1 MTSPLDRLAEVLGR
15 MTSGPWETKGNDVRA
30 NYTHHYHHMAFASTP
45 ANAQGIALLRNL
57 AEPLLAVA
65 RVSRRFYTSATG
77 SDASLAE
84 YEQMYAA
91 FTALDAAIESEL
103 GTKETT

>member
-1 MTSPLDRLAEVLGR
+1 MATPLDRLANVLGR
-15 MTSGPWETKGNDVRA
+15 MTPNTWIAKGQDIRVHYA
-30 NYTHHYHHMAFASTP
+30 HHPHRTAFAST
-45 ANAQGIALLRNL
+45 AENATGIALLRNL

-91 FTALDAAIESEL
+91 FTALDAAIEQEL